1 MCWIQDFSSPFFPIN
16 NINIKNIKEKNIDL
30 CAAPGGKSFQILSL
44 NKNIIMNDKS
54 KNRIELIKENLDRL
68 KFKTEIFNYD
78 VLKLESKEKYDFIIL
93 DAPCSAL
100 GTIRKNPEIFF
111 KKRGLNLIICVIYKV
126 KCSKNQLIY

>member
-1 MCWIQDFSSPFFPIN
+1 
-16 NINIKNIKEKNIDL
+16 
-30 CAAPGGKSFQILSL
+30 
-44 NKNIIMNDKS
+44 MNDKS

-78 VLKLESKEKYDFIIL
+78 VLKLKNKEKYDFIIL

-111 KKRGLNLIICVIYKV
+111 
-126 KCSKNQLIY
+126 

>member
-1 MCWIQDFSSPFFPIN
+1 
-16 NINIKNIKEKNIDL
+16 
-30 CAAPGGKSFQILSL
+30 
-44 NKNIIMNDKS
+44 MNDKS

-100 GTIRKNPEIFF
+100 GTIRKNPGIF
-111 KKRGLNLIICVIYKV
+111 KKRGLNLIIGVIYKV

>member
-1 MCWIQDFSSPFFPIN
+1 MCWIRFFIIFSIN

-111 KKRGLNLIICVIYKV
+111 KKKGPEFDYLCNLQ
-126 KCSKNQLIY
+126 SKMLEKSVVY